1 MWPRNN
7 KKKAMKWKT
16 EQWFKEWALA
26 LQWQPRFNHLH
37 SIWFYMVI
45 QVLPEITLSA
55 ETGGTTVI
63 TAYVSK
69 TPQKKAKKWSKC
81 TLQEYR

>member
-1 MWPRNN
+1 
-7 KKKAMKWKT
+7 
-16 EQWFKEWALA
+16 
-26 LQWQPRFNHLH
+26 
-37 SIWFYMVI
+37 MVI